1 MSSLFEE
8 LKRRNVFRVGLAYV
22 VSAWILAQVAD
33 LALEAFGAPEWI
45 LKTTLIGLLVGF
57 PIALV
62 FAWAFEKTPEGLKLE
77 KNVDRSQSITP
88 ITGKKMDRGIIV
100 ALAIAVVFL
109 LYKVN
114 VEETPDA
121 VTENQTAGIL
131 ADDSNDAP
139 GPKDSQPSVAV
150 LPFADMSA
158 AGDQEYFSDGL
169 ADTVLDALAQVRNLK
184 VAARTSS
191 FAFRGKQ
198 QDIREIGRLLGVSTV
213 LEGSVQKAGNRL
225 RVITQLI
232 DVNEGTHL
240 WSKTFDRTDEDI
252 FAIQDEISAEVVKAL
267 KVSLGAEDAKRLAQ
281 RPTND
286 IQAFDLYLLG
296 RHEFVKRTPEAL
308 RKAIGH
314 FEQAVANDSNYA
326 LAYTGLAD
334 TWMFLS
340 TQNYGDLPL
349 KEAATHAKP
358 YLDKAMVLAPDS
370 SEVYATLGL
379 YLDEF
384 RQPGD
389 FPGMTTIMALE
400 KSVELNPANT
410 LALNWLAIRYQGDG
424 QYQKS
429 MQTLQNAYELD
440 PLNNNLII
448 NMSWWSFARGKNKDG
463 RRYLDQA
470 IERNPRDANLWNAK
484 SRWLWHTQDLEE
496 ALEAAL
502 HAQHL
507 ERDSVAYALD
517 LAFSCGDLG
526 ETRCARLWLDKARRE
541 SPDDDRVRA
550 AWAWMEQLEGNLDGA
565 AELQEKVLDKALADA
580 DDWNALDVRSAA
592 ADLAENRIQQGR
604 YLDAADLYEK
614 VYPTLREK
622 LFRNDSFNIGR
633 LLSMALA
640 YRHLED
646 RTKEQAV
653 IAEARRRLQI
663 ARDGGLAG
671 WYLNLCDATL
681 NALEGNREAAEVYF
695 QKAVD
700 EGFTPAST
708 NQGTDAAAKRLGE
721 LLEYSDGYR
730 AALAQ
735 SEARLAALQNKA
747 APNIQLAIERAQL

>member
-8 LKRRNVFRVGLAYV
+8 LKRRNVFRVGFAYV

-45 LKTTLIGLLVGF
+45 LKTTLIALLVGF
-57 PIALV
+57 PIALI
-62 FAWAFEKTPEGLKLE
+62 FAWAFEKTPEGIKLE

-88 ITGKKMDRGIIV
+88 TTGKKMDRGIIV
-100 ALAIAVVFL
+100 ALVIAVLFL

-114 VEETPDA
+114 APTAPEPETGQQA
-121 VTENQTAGIL
+121 VASS
-131 ADDSNDAP
+131 A
-139 GPKDSQPSVAV
+139 KDSGDAAEQKEAQPSVAV

-191 FAFRGKQ
+191 FAFRGKH
-198 QDIREIGRLLGVSTV
+198 QDIREIGRQLGVSTV
-213 LEGSVQKAGNRL
+213 LEGSVQKSGNRL

-232 DVNEGTHL
+232 DVNDGTHL

-252 FAIQDEISAEVVKAL
+252 FAIQDEISAAVVKAL
-267 KVSLGAEDAKRLAQ
+267 KVSLGEEDAQRLAQ

-286 IQAFDLYLLG
+286 IQAFDMYLLG
-296 RHEFVKRTPEAL
+296 RHEFVKRNPEAL

-314 FEQAVANDSNYA
+314 FEQAVAIDPNYA

-334 TWMFLS
+334 SWMFLS

-358 YLDKAMVLAPDS
+358 YLDKALALAPNS
-370 SEVYATLGL
+370 SEVYGTLGL

-389 FPGMTTIMALE
+389 FPGMTTVMALE
-400 KSVELNPANT
+400 KSVQLNPANI
-410 LALNWLAIRYQGDG
+410 LALNWLAIRYQSDG

-440 PLNNNLII
+440 PLNQNLMQ

-463 RRYLDQA
+463 RRYLDQV
-470 IERNPRDANLWNAK
+470 IERNPRSANLWNAK
-484 SRWLWHTQDLEE
+484 SRWLWQTQDLDE
-496 ALEAAL
+496 ALDAAL
-502 HAQHL
+502 HAQEL
-507 ERDSVAYALD
+507 EPDSLAYALD

-526 ETRCARLWLDKARRE
+526 ETRCARLWLGKARRE
-541 SPDDDRVRA
+541 SPDDDRVIA
-550 AWAWMEQLEGNLDGA
+550 AWAWMEQVEGNLDSA
-565 AELQEKVLDKALADA
+565 AELREKVLDKALADA
-580 DDWNALDVRSAA
+580 DDWNALDVRFAA
-592 ADLAENRIQQGR
+592 VDLAENRIQQGR
-604 YLDAADLYEK
+604 YSDAADLYEK
-614 VYPTLREK
+614 VYPTLQEK
-622 LFRNDSFNIGR
+622 LSRNDNFNVGR
-633 LLSMALA
+633 LLGMAWT
-640 YRHLED
+640 YRHLEE
-646 RTKEQAV
+646 RTKEQAA
-653 IAEARRRLQI
+653 IAEARRRLQD
-663 ARDGGLAG
+663 ARDGGLVG
-671 WYLNLCDATL
+671 WYLTLWDATI
-681 NALEGNREAAEVYF
+681 NALEGNRVAAEVYF

-700 EGFTPAST
+700 EGFTPASS
-708 NQGTDAAAKRLGE
+708 NQNTDAAAKRLGE

-735 SEARLAALQNKA
+735 SEARLASLKEKA